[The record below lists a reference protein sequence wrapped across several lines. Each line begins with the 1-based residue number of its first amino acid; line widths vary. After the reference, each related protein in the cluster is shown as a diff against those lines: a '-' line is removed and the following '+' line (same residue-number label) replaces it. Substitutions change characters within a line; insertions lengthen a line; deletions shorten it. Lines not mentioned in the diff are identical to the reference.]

1 VVLVVVA
8 AFVLARVRPDRPNTP
23 SKPFDSASKSAN
35 RKAGA
40 NDKVVMHVNGEPVTE
55 AEFNSFMESAPEQ
68 QRMFYA
74 SPEGKRLLADELVK
88 LKALEQEGRRLGVDK
103 EPEIRSQIE
112 ALTAQIVAGKT
123 LEKLVKKNMEQK
135 IEAEFAKEKGTAKTL
150 RHILLAYQ
158 GSAVPPKNG
167 GQAPSPE
174 QATQKAAAL
183 VARIRGGA
191 DFGEVA
197 RTESD
202 DQQTAPR
209 GGVLGAARPEQL
221 PPDIAAVVNSLTPG
235 AVSDPVKTEFGI
247 HIFKVEAPSLE
258 DMRPVL
264 EQRIQR
270 QVLEETVTK
279 LQKAAKVDME
289 ESFFGP
295 APKPAPQ
302 ATPQPMGQP
311 QGTPKSNG

>member
-1 VVLVVVA
+1 Y
-8 AFVLARVRPDRPNTP
+8 
-23 SKPFDSASKSAN
+23 
-35 RKAGA
+35 
-40 NDKVVMHVNGEPVTE
+40 E
-55 AEFNSFMESAPEQ
+55 
-68 QRMFYA
+68 
-74 SPEGKRLLADELVK
+74 
-88 LKALEQEGRRLGVDK
+88 
-103 EPEIRSQIE
+103 
-112 ALTAQIVAGKT
+112 
-123 LEKLVKKNMEQK
+123 
-135 IEAEFAKEKGTAKTL
+135 
-150 RHILLAYQ
+150 
-158 GSAVPPKNG
+158 GSAVPPKNAG
-167 GQAPSPE
+167 KPPSVA
-174 QATQKAAAL
+174 QATQKAAGL

-191 DFGEVA
+191 DFAEVA

-279 LQKAAKVDME
+279 LQKAAKVEME

-302 ATPQPMGQP
+302 PGAQP